1 MAALP
6 DAEGAQPLSYSASP
20 KIWRQAQL
28 RRRLGIVRN
37 VTRETERRAEF
48 WTRERC
54 FSTELMNSAEQPE
67 VSLAR
72 ARVEPGVTTELHS
85 LSVSEWY
92 ILEAGEGLISVADAD
107 PFVVRPG
114 DVVAVEKHAAQQI
127 TSTGKSDLI
136 FLCVCVPRFSPEC
149 YTSHE

>member
-1 MAALP
+1 MA
-6 DAEGAQPLSYSASP
+6 
-20 KIWRQAQL
+20 RV
-28 RRRLGIVRN
+28 RGIVRTVSKDAKPN
-37 VTRETERRAEF
+37 VEF

-54 FSTELMNSAEQPE
+54 FITELMNSAKEPE

-92 ILEAGEGLISVADAD
+92 IVEVGEGLMRVADRE
-107 PFVVRPG
+107 PVVVCPR
-114 DVVAVEKHAAQQI
+114 DVVAVEKNAAQQI
-127 TSTGKSDLI
+127 TNTGKSDLV

-149 YTSHE
+149 YTSLE